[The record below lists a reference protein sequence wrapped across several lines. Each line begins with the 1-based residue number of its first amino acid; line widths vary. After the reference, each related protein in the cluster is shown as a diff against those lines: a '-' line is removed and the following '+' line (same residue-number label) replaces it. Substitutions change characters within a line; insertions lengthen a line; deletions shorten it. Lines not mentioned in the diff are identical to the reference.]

1 MSEKDLN
8 IKNSLATP
16 KELGAYNLF
25 NYKKAYKNIDSTFAR
40 GVEPIDFQ
48 DIRQSYGKLDF
59 DGRAVYPSEENL
71 ITLNSEASKQPVF
84 IVNFVGNAFTDL
96 KAYMR
101 RAAFIKKVDINNSPM
116 FDLDPV
122 AGWRSFKKDYHDY
135 LNEVYLLFFNK
146 YIRQN
151 KINEKINNFDDFVK
165 EFIPFV
171 KSYMTQLNM
180 PFTFSGFIKHQMCSP
195 MISGL
200 MIDISSSDCNDDLI
214 KRKEFLQNPD
224 FEFYRNT
231 VKKFGFVVDK
241 NIPWRLVADLSSNA
255 MKKYMDEF
263 GLKYKQVFPE
273 YYYRAINYDVQFFK
287 EYMVGFYNSLVN
299 SIPYVNQTEYC
310 AAKTKT
316 LSRLSKRLPISK
328 EELDK
333 NYSLDYWLNKYILFR
348 TYETRSKL
356 EDNDLKLA
364 EKKIRRMVRKFD
376 IFKIMLYIDNL
387 IEKNTGLKKH
397 MFKQEEWPDFDY
409 TPAPPEKLGIVQ
421 ELIKQNLAAST
432 FVAAGMVTLDA
443 PAGDSGGGDT
453 GGGSGGSSY

>member
-1 MSEKDLN
+1 M
-8 IKNSLATP
+8 
-16 KELGAYNLF
+16 
-25 NYKKAYKNIDSTFAR
+25 
-40 GVEPIDFQ
+40 
-48 DIRQSYGKLDF
+48 
-59 DGRAVYPSEENL
+59 
-71 ITLNSEASKQPVF
+71 
-84 IVNFVGNAFTDL
+84 
-96 KAYMR
+96 
-101 RAAFIKKVDINNSPM
+101 
-116 FDLDPV
+116 
-122 AGWRSFKKDYHDY
+122 
-135 LNEVYLLFFNK
+135 
-146 YIRQN
+146 
-151 KINEKINNFDDFVK
+151 
-165 EFIPFV
+165 
-171 KSYMTQLNM
+171 
-180 PFTFSGFIKHQMCSP
+180 
-195 MISGL
+195 
-200 MIDISSSDCNDDLI
+200 
-214 KRKEFLQNPD
+214 
-224 FEFYRNT
+224 
-231 VKKFGFVVDK
+231 
-241 NIPWRLVADLSSNA
+241 
-255 MKKYMDEF
+255 
-263 GLKYKQVFPE
+263 
-273 YYYRAINYDVQFFK
+273 QFFK

-364 EKKIRRMVRKFD
+364 EKKLRRMVRKFD

-387 IEKNTGLKKH
+387 IEKSTGLKKH

-453 GGGSGGSSY
+453 GGGSGGGSGGSSGGSSY